1 MGQFNDPCKYPPKKK
16 GGQLVVAQFGRWNCM
31 VDLGWSI
38 CPLLSRWLKSNKTQR
53 WCVQTDEHPLRDMC
67 LNYLLQMVIKK
78 LEEIFK
84 SGVLLYTRKLTMF
97 MFLKEEK
104 AFTKEALLDAPY

>member
-1 MGQFNDPCKYPPKKK
+1 
-16 GGQLVVAQFGRWNCM
+16 
-31 VDLGWSI
+31 
-38 CPLLSRWLKSNKTQR
+38 
-53 WCVQTDEHPLRDMC
+53 MC

-104 AFTKEALLDAPY
+104 AFTKEALLDAQY